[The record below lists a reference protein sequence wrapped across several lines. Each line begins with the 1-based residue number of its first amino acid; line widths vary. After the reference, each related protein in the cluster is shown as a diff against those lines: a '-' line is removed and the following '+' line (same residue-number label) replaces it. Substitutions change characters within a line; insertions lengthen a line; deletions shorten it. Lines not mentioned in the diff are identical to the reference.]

1 MRTQRFGVSVIRALA
16 VVLAVLIPG
25 FCLVTGAGPVH
36 AADTG
41 CPSSA
46 FAPQFCAQAG
56 GADPALPVL
65 ALPDVPQP
73 PAPEPGE
80 WLAVSAVTPPRVPLR
95 AGVPD
100 SRAPPL
106 LPA

>member
-1 MRTQRFGVSVIRALA
+1 MRTQRFGLPVIQSLA

-25 FCLVTGAGPVH
+25 FCLVIGAGPVH

-46 FAPQFCAQAG
+46 SSPQFCARAG
-56 GADPALPVL
+56 GPDQALPML
-65 ALPDVPQP
+65 ALPEIPQS
-73 PAPEPGE
+73 PAPEPGD
-80 WLAVSAVTPPRVPLR
+80 WLPVATVTPPRVR
-95 AGVPD
+95 VHAGVPNP
-100 SRAPPL
+100 RAPPL